1 MNFIT
6 RYFKK
11 QELGTGQGQ
20 IFKDGIKA
28 LAFEVYRGVA
38 ILHLVQVEEEKLL
51 HYKYLFYISRIGSD
65 GRREDDFHYG
75 IASSLDDSKNKAFKE
90 IDELVD

>member
-6 RYFKK
+6 RHFKK
-11 QELGTGQGQ
+11 RKPGTGQGQ
-20 IFKDGIKA
+20 IFKGGIKA

-38 ILHLVQVEEEKLL
+38 ILHLVQVEEGKLL
-51 HYKYLFYISRIGSD
+51 HYKYLFYISRIEDD

-75 IASSLDDSKNKAFKE
+75 TASNLDDSKNKAFKE
-90 IDELVD
+90 IDGFVD

>member
-11 QELGTGQGQ
+11 RKPGTGQGQ
-20 IFKDGIKA
+20 IFKENIKT
-28 LAFEVYRGVA
+28 LAFEVYRGVSV
-38 ILHLVQVEEEKLL
+38 LHIAQVTEDGSLI
-51 HYKYLFYISRIGSD
+51 YKYLFYISKVD
-65 GRREDDFHYG
+65 DDKREDDFHYG
-75 IASSLDDSKNKAFKE
+75 IASNLDDSKNKAFKE